1 MFERSTKLVGLVGIL
16 VTALFLTTGVAGAK
30 NAETSK
36 DKETKTSKQE
46 VTPEGAAKA
55 GSWLEEVRGKPG
67 GTGSRTRSLDRRT
80 RNLQRNLEDQ
90 REDEKDSRG
99 RLEESA
105 KSAYR
110 GKDLEGV
117 TLMLEGLINGDGTKL
132 GATLGG
138 SEARALTRGR
148 DSIRFRQDSQQALE
162 DTTRKLD
169 QKKKQRARIE
179 ESRRRE
185 APLETRIAEL
195 EAADQAG
202 AITMPPASGSGG
214 PVTSE
219 RELEIAQED
228 IVVRPVEPIPYERY
242 VQIYKASAKRY
253 GFTKDWYVL
262 AAVGKIESDHGAN
275 MGPSS
280 AGAMGPMQFLPS
292 TWSAYGVDGNKDGVA
307 NIMDPEDAIPS
318 AAAYLKDGGAPE
330 DWDAALYVYNRSS
343 EYVREVLDMAEG
355 YRELAE
361 DDKVEP
367 YV

>member
-1 MFERSTKLVGLVGIL
+1 MFGRSTKLVGVVGVL
-16 VTALFLTTGVAGAK
+16 VTALLLTTGVAGAK
-30 NAETSK
+30 NTETSK
-36 DKETKTSKQE
+36 DKVVKTTKQE
-46 VTPEGAAKA
+46 VAPGGATKA
-55 GSWLEEVRGKPG
+55 GSRLEEARSKPG
-67 GTGSRTRSLDRRT
+67 GTGSRTQSLDRET
-80 RNLQRNLEDQ
+80 RNLQRNLENR
-90 REDEKDSRG
+90 REAEKDSRG
-99 RLEESA
+99 RLEEST
-105 KSAYR
+105 KSAYK

-117 TLMLEGLINGDGTKL
+117 TLMLEGFINGDGTKL

-138 SEARALTRGR
+138 SKARALTRGR
-148 DSIRFRQDSQQALE
+148 DSILFRRDSRQALE
-162 DTTRKLD
+162 DTTRQLD
-169 QKKKQRARIE
+169 QKKKQRTRIE

-185 APLETRIAEL
+185 APLEARIAEL

-202 AITMPPASGSGG
+202 AITMPPASSGG

-228 IVVRPVEPIPYERY
+228 IVARPVEPIPHERY

-330 DWDAALYVYNRSS
+330 DWDAALYVYNHSGR
-343 EYVREVLDMAEG
+343 YVREVLDVAEG
-355 YRELAE
+355 YRELVE